1 MIISYNWLNS
11 FFKEKLPDIKE
22 LSDKITL
29 HAFEVE
35 LPQKCDDDYALDVK
49 ILPDRGSDALSHLG
63 IARECSANLGLKL
76 NDIKKDLI
84 EDDSLDVN
92 NFLSV
97 EIKDKNCKRY
107 TARVLTGIEI
117 KESPKWLKKRL
128 KTCGISPV
136 NNVVD
141 VTNYVMLE
149 LGQPLHAFD
158 YEKLSENKKII
169 VEKSK
174 KMRNL

>member
-63 IARECSANLGLKL
+63 IARECSAILGLKL

-84 EDDSLDVN
+84 EDNSLDVN
-92 NFLSV
+92 NFYLLKLR
-97 EIKDKNCKRY
+97 IRIAKDI
-107 TARVLTGIEI
+107 LQE
-117 KESPKWLKKRL
+117 
-128 KTCGISPV
+128 
-136 NNVVD
+136 
-141 VTNYVMLE
+141 
-149 LGQPLHAFD
+149 FD
-158 YEKLSENKKII
+158 WN
-169 VEKSK
+169 
-174 KMRNL
+174 